1 MTRWLL
7 RIFSVLAL
15 AGFAAA
21 VWFAGPLIRFADTRP
36 LGPAW
41 LRATIIGVIVATL
54 ALFYGLRF
62 WQARKAQTKLE
73 TVVAQNDDRDDDSR
87 VLEARMNEAVAAL
100 KRSSGKRNFLYEIP
114 WYIIIGPPGTG
125 KTTALVNSG
134 LNFPLAGSG
143 DAQPVAGVGGTRSC
157 DWWFTDQAVLIDTAG
172 RYTTQDSN
180 AESDKKSWLA
190 FLSLLKKYRTRQ
202 PINGVILAISL
213 ADLMSFDDQQL
224 DAHIVEIRSRLR
236 EIHETL
242 KIQFPVYLL
251 FTKADLVSGFMDY
264 FGGFDEPRRRK
275 VWGATFQTA
284 ERDRNMAAE
293 APAGF
298 DALAKRLADEI
309 ADRLQEEADPVTRI
323 SIFGF
328 PAQFG
333 ALRGRIASFVT
344 SLFDPTRSQ
353 VNVSLRGLY
362 FSSGTQEGTP
372 IDQVLGAIGR
382 NFGGN
387 SRPHLS
393 GTGKSFFLHDLLT
406 DVIFAESGWVSYD
419 KSAARRAAIAR
430 FGGLGAIALIAA
442 AVLGTLAL
450 SFAANRSLIASTTT
464 AMGQYRE
471 AADPLLKT
479 TTVADVDLENVIGPL
494 DQLRDLP
501 AGFETGDLPTPI
513 KETFGLS
520 QRDRLLSAAKTAYR
534 QALERMFRSRLLI
547 QAERTIQAKMADPIA
562 LYEPLKIY
570 LMLGGKAPKVDDA
583 LIVSWMKQDWEQ
595 NRYPGENNREG
606 REQLEKHLRA
616 MLALGHAYDPVFEL
630 NQPLVEAAQRSLG
643 RMSLADRAS
652 ALIKSAIYAAALD
665 DFSVSLKGG
674 PEAQLLFER
683 IDGSDLSGLRVPGI
697 YTHAGFDNF
706 YLAQLSRIA
715 QMLVDEQWVLG
726 GGGEQGDIDRQLLKL
741 GPELLD
747 RYGKEFAAA
756 WNGVLGQLK
765 FKAMLTDKPHYI
777 VLSAAASPTSPINQ
791 LFAAIANETALTR
804 DLGDG
809 NGPGAEVEAGTAQ
822 NQPRNPA
829 DLAKGL
835 ARIGIQIATGKSQS
849 RAGTKSA
856 DTQNLNPGA
865 NIEAQFRPF
874 QALVSGPAG
883 HRPIDALTQNF
894 SEIYQS
900 LQLAAEV
907 PSQTERVNANLQL
920 QIATL
925 RANVSRLPKQLGRM
939 VNATA
944 DEFEGNVAETSVAN
958 LNRILDQTVTAP
970 CEAAINGRYPF
981 ASSGTEDVAMADFA
995 KLFAPGG
1002 LMDRFFAQNLASLI
1016 DMTGQDWSWKQD
1028 ARFGRD
1034 LSKSTLKDFQLAA
1047 EIRNAFF
1054 PSGGSVPSVSV
1065 TFTPFSLHG
1074 DADTAILDVDGQTV
1088 QSNQTGNAPS
1098 TVTWPS
1104 GTASGSAS
1112 LSLTPAMPGRESA
1125 IKFEGSW
1132 ALKRLLDKAAI
1143 TSNDNTV
1150 QARFV
1155 IGGRDVTYTIQ
1166 TGSGPNS
1173 FFLPALSGFS
1183 CPKAF

>member
-1 MTRWLL
+1 MTRWPL
-7 RIFSVLAL
+7 RIFSVTAL

-21 VWFAGPLIRFADTRP
+21 VWFAGPLVRFADTRP
-36 LGPAW
+36 LGPVW

-62 WQARKAQTKLE
+62 WQARKAQKELE
-73 TVVAQNDDRDDDSR
+73 AVVAHNDDRDDDSR
-87 VLEARMNEAVAAL
+87 VLEARMNEAIAAL

-114 WYIIIGPPGTG
+114 WYIVIGPPGAG

-157 DWWFTDQAVLIDTAG
+157 DWWFTDEAVLIDTAG

-190 FLSLLKKYRTRQ
+190 FLSLLKRYRTRQ
-202 PINGVILAISL
+202 PINGVILTISL
-213 ADLMSFDDQQL
+213 ADLIGLDDQQL
-224 DAHIVEIRSRLR
+224 DAHVVEIRSRLR

-275 VWGATFQTA
+275 VWGATFQTT
-284 ERDRNMAAE
+284 DRNKNMAAE
-293 APAGF
+293 APAEF
-298 DALAKRLADEI
+298 DALARRLVEEMP
-309 ADRLQEEADPVTRI
+309 DRLQEEADPVARI
-323 SIFGF
+323 SVFGF

-333 ALRGRIASFVT
+333 ALKGRVTNFIA

-382 NFGGN
+382 SFGSN
-387 SRPHLS
+387 TSAHLS

-406 DVIFAESGWVSYD
+406 GVIFAESGWVSYD

-430 FGGLGAIALIAA
+430 FGGLCAIALIAA
-442 AVLGTLAL
+442 AALGTLAL
-450 SFAANRSLIASTTT
+450 SFTTNRSLIASTTQ
-464 AMGQYRE
+464 AMSQYRE
-471 AADPLLKT
+471 TADALLKSSEVT
-479 TTVADVDLENVIGPL
+479 DVDLENVIGPL

-513 KETFGLS
+513 EETFGLS
-520 QRDRLLSAAKTAYR
+520 QRERLLSASRTAYR

-547 QAERTIQAKMADPIA
+547 QAERTIQTRMADPVA

-570 LMLGGKAPKVDDA
+570 LMLGGKAPKIDDA

-616 MLALGHAYDPVFEL
+616 MLALDNAYDPVFEL

-652 ALIKSAIYAAALD
+652 ALIKSAVYAAALD

-683 IDGSDLSGLRVPGI
+683 VDGGDLSGLRVPGI
-697 YTHAGFDNF
+697 YTYAGFNNF
-706 YLAQLSRIA
+706 YLGQLSRIA
-715 QMLVDEQWVLG
+715 QTLVDDQWVLG
-726 GGGEQGDIDRQLLKL
+726 GGGEQGGIDQALLKL

-747 RYGKEFAAA
+747 RYGKEFATA
-756 WNGVLGQLK
+756 WNSVLDQLK

-777 VLSAAASPTSPINQ
+777 ALSAAAAPTSPIEQ
-791 LFAAIANETALTR
+791 LFTAIASETALTR
-804 DLGDG
+804 DPASGT
-809 NGPGAEVEAGTAQ
+809 GAEAGAGQ
-822 NQPRNPA
+822 SQSQDAANMAR
-829 DLAKGL
+829 GL
-835 ARIGIQIATGKSQS
+835 ARIGIQTATGKSQS
-849 RAGTKSA
+849 RAGTGSA
-856 DTQNLNPGA
+856 SSQNQNPGA
-865 NIEAQFRPF
+865 NIEAQFRSF
-874 QALVSGPAG
+874 QALVNGPAG

-894 SEIYQS
+894 RDIYQS
-900 LQLAAEV
+900 LQLATDV

-925 RANVSRLPKQLGRM
+925 RANVSRLPRQLARM

-958 LNRILDQTVTAP
+958 LNQMLDQAVTAP
-970 CEAAINGRYPF
+970 CEAAVNGRYPF
-981 ASSGTEDVAMADFA
+981 AGDGTEDIAMADFG

-1054 PSGGSVPSVSV
+1054 PSGGSVPSVSL
-1065 TFTPFSLHG
+1065 TITPFSLHG
-1074 DADTAILDVDGQTV
+1074 DADAAVLDVDGQTV
-1088 QSNQTGNAPS
+1088 QSNQAGNAPS

-1104 GTASGSAS
+1104 GTSSGSAS
-1112 LSLTPAMPGRESA
+1112 LSLTPEMPGREST
-1125 IKFEGSW
+1125 IRFEGPW
-1132 ALKRLLDKAAI
+1132 ALKRLLDKATI
-1143 TSNDNTV
+1143 TSSDSNVT
-1150 QARFV
+1150 ARFL

-1166 TGSGPNS
+1166 TGSSPS
-1173 FFLPALSGFS
+1173 PFFLPALSGFS

>member
-1 MTRWLL
+1 
-7 RIFSVLAL
+7 
-15 AGFAAA
+15 
-21 VWFAGPLIRFADTRP
+21 
-36 LGPAW
+36 
-41 LRATIIGVIVATL
+41 
-54 ALFYGLRF
+54 
-62 WQARKAQTKLE
+62 
-73 TVVAQNDDRDDDSR
+73 
-87 VLEARMNEAVAAL
+87 
-100 KRSSGKRNFLYEIP
+100 
-114 WYIIIGPPGTG
+114 
-125 KTTALVNSG
+125 
-134 LNFPLAGSG
+134 
-143 DAQPVAGVGGTRSC
+143 
-157 DWWFTDQAVLIDTAG
+157 
-172 RYTTQDSN
+172 TQDSN
-180 AESDKKSWLA
+180 AESDKKSWLS
-190 FLSLLKKYRTRQ
+190 FLSLLKKHRARQ

-213 ADLMSFDDQQL
+213 ADLMSFDDRQL
-224 DAHIVEIRSRLR
+224 DTHVAEIRNRLR

-242 KIQFPVYLL
+242 KVQFPVYLI

-264 FGGFDEPRRRK
+264 FGGFDESRRRK

-284 ERDRNMAAE
+284 ERDRNMAAG
-293 APAGF
+293 APAEF
-298 DALAKRLADEI
+298 DALAKRLADEM

-333 ALRGRIASFVT
+333 ALKGRVTSFVAA
-344 SLFDPTRSQ
+344 LFDPGRSQ

-419 KSAARRAAIAR
+419 KSAARRAAIVR
-430 FGGLGAIALIAA
+430 FGGLGAITLIAA
-442 AVLGTLAL
+442 AALGTLAL
-450 SFAANRSLIASTTT
+450 SFASNRSLIASTTL

-471 AADPLLKT
+471 TAAPLLKAS
-479 TTVADVDLENVIGPL
+479 TVTDVDLENVIGPL

-501 AGFETGDLPTPI
+501 AGYETGDLPTPLE
-513 KETFGLS
+513 ETFGLS
-520 QRDRLLSAAKTAYR
+520 QRERLLSASKTAYR
-534 QALERMFRSRLLI
+534 QALERLLRSRLLI
-547 QAERTIQAKMADPIA
+547 QAERTIQAKMADPVA

-583 LIVSWMKQDWEQ
+583 LIVSWMKRDWEQ

-616 MLALGHAYDPVFEL
+616 MLALDDAYDPVFEL

-652 ALIKSAIYAAALD
+652 ALIKSAIYAAVLD
-665 DFSVSLKGG
+665 DFSLSQKGG

-683 IDGSDLSGLRVPGI
+683 IDGGDLSGLRIPGI
-697 YTHAGFDNF
+697 YTHSGFNTF
-706 YLAQLSRIA
+706 YLRQLSRIA

-726 GGGEQGDIDRQLLKL
+726 GGGEHGDINQQLLKL

-777 VLSAAASPTSPINQ
+777 ALSAAASPSSPMNQ
-791 LFAAIANETALTR
+791 LFAAIADETALTR
-804 DLGDG
+804 DSGDG
-809 NGPGAEVEAGTAQ
+809 PDPGTEIEGTAQ
-822 NQPRNPA
+822 NPPRNPA

-835 ARIGIQIATGKSQS
+835 ARIGITIASGKSQS
-849 RAGTKSA
+849 RAGTGAA
-856 DTQNLNPGA
+856 DARNFSPGA

-874 QALVSGPAG
+874 QALVNGPAG

-894 SEIYQS
+894 SDIYQS

-907 PSQTERVNANLQL
+907 PSQTERVNSNLQL

-944 DEFEGNVAETSVAN
+944 DEFEGNVAETSVTN
-958 LNRILDQTVTAP
+958 LNQILDQTVTAP
-970 CEAAINGRYPF
+970 CEAAISGRYPF
-981 ASSGTEDVAMADFA
+981 ARDATEDVAMADFA

-1002 LMDRFFAQNLASLI
+1002 LLDRFFAQNLASLI
-1016 DMTGQDWSWKQD
+1016 DMTSQDWTWKQD

-1047 EIRNAFF
+1047 EIRSAFF
-1054 PSGGSVPSVSV
+1054 PSGGSLPSVSI
-1065 TFTPFSLHG
+1065 TFTPFSLNG
-1074 DADTAILDVDGQTV
+1074 DVDTAILDAEGQIV
-1088 QSNQTGNAPS
+1088 WSNQTGNAPS
-1098 TVTWPS
+1098 AVTWP
-1104 GTASGSAS
+1104 GEAASASAS
-1112 LSLTPAMPGRESA
+1112 LSLTPEMPGRESA
-1125 IKFEGSW
+1125 IKFEGPW
-1132 ALKRLLDKAAI
+1132 ALKRLLDKAAV
-1143 TSNDNTV
+1143 TGDDSNM

-1155 IGGRDVTYTIQ
+1155 IGGRDVTYALQ
-1166 TGSGPNS
+1166 TGSGSNP